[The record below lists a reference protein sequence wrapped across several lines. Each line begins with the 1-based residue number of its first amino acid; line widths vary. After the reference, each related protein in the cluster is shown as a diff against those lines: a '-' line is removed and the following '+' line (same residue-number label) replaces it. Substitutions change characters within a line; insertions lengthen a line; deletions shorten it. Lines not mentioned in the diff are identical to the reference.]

1 MTGDRRDVLAR
12 IDRYFDA
19 VPRSVTRTEEIGPF
33 TLFINQGDGWRY
45 YARPRPG
52 QDVFDADDVRAVL
65 ERQRELDQPRQ
76 FEWVADIAPGVM
88 HAVSDAGLVTADR
101 PLMALH
107 ADDVELTP
115 APEGARIGI
124 LAPDD
129 DIATATAVA
138 VIAFGSPDAV
148 VGDTPFEHVRS
159 VAAAQDART
168 IEFARGRMALGM
180 TRLVVATIDGVPVAS
195 GSHQPSG
202 MVTEVTGVAC
212 LPAYRRR
219 GLATAVTSA
228 LVADAIAQGVDTVC
242 LSAGDD
248 AIARVYER
256 VGFRHVGRVGEA
268 IPPPDPAPG

>member
-52 QDVFDADDVRAVL
+52 QDVFDADDVPAVL

-76 FEWVADIAPGVM
+76 FEWVADVAPGVM
-88 HAVSDAGLVTADR
+88 PAVSDAGLVTADR

-107 ADDVELTP
+107 ADDVELAP

-148 VGDTPFEHVRS
+148 VDDTPSEHVRS

-180 TRLVVATIDGVPVAS
+180 TRLVVATVDGVPVAS